1 LILQINQ
8 NEPSHQFATKYKAEA
23 EAFLGASKVKRE
35 ATA

>member
-23 EAFLGASKVKRE
+23 EEFLAASKAKRE
-35 ATA
+35 AIA